1 MHLIFRVH
9 KLRYLWLNSVFVVT
23 FTVTTFMGGVVTFMG
38 VCDTYGKLLDT
49 YGSFV
54 IFMGVVTFMGR
65 TTDNYNRFLD
75 YRFFDF
81 CFMFI
86 FFLTFRLLDSFLS
99 FDSF

>member
-9 KLRYLWLNSVFVVT
+9 ELRYLWLNSVFVVT

-65 TTDNYNRFLD
+65 TKVNKNNVGGSNPVSTLWVLFSEKW
-75 YRFFDF
+75 
-81 CFMFI
+81 
-86 FFLTFRLLDSFLS
+86 LTRNS
-99 FDSF
+99 

>member
-1 MHLIFRVH
+1 MI
-9 KLRYLWLNSVFVVT
+9 

-65 TTDNYNRFLD
+65 TQPKESWSNGYLNWD
-75 YRFFDF
+75 
-81 CFMFI
+81 
-86 FFLTFRLLDSFLS
+86 DS
-99 FDSF
+99 

>member
-9 KLRYLWLNSVFVVT
+9 ELRYLWLNSVFVVT

-65 TTDNYNRFLD
+65 TTASDVPLLYAFNG
-75 YRFFDF
+75 F
-81 CFMFI
+81 CKLKM
-86 FFLTFRLLDSFLS
+86 
-99 FDSF
+99 

>member
-1 MHLIFRVH
+1 MYLIFRVH
-9 KLRYLWLNSVFVVT
+9 ELRYLWLNSVFVVT

-65 TTDNYNRFLD
+65 TTQP
-75 YRFFDF
+75 
-81 CFMFI
+81 
-86 FFLTFRLLDSFLS
+86 TSFRLLYLILREKF
-99 FDSF
+99 

>member
-9 KLRYLWLNSVFVVT
+9 ELRYLWLNSVFVVT

-65 TTDNYNRFLD
+65 TQRT
-75 YRFFDF
+75 
-81 CFMFI
+81 CI
-86 FFLTFRLLDSFLS
+86 FSHFFRLFPLF
-99 FDSF
+99 

>member
-9 KLRYLWLNSVFVVT
+9 ELRYLWLNSVFVVT

-65 TTDNYNRFLD
+65 TLFLQCNQ
-75 YRFFDF
+75 FFSIQT
-81 CFMFI
+81 CI
-86 FFLTFRLLDSFLS
+86 SLS
-99 FDSF
+99 TK

>member
-9 KLRYLWLNSVFVVT
+9 ELRYLWLNSVFVVT

-65 TTDNYNRFLD
+65 TISTILASVIPYFQVPYSHR
-75 YRFFDF
+75 Y
-81 CFMFI
+81 
-86 FFLTFRLLDSFLS
+86 LLLS
-99 FDSF
+99 NP

>member
-1 MHLIFRVH
+1 
-9 KLRYLWLNSVFVVT
+9 
-23 FTVTTFMGGVVTFMG
+23 MGGVVTFMG
-38 VCDTYGKLLDT
+38 VCDTYGKLLDI

-81 CFMFI
+81 CSMFI
-86 FFLTFRLLDSFLS
+86 FFLTF
-99 FDSF
+99 